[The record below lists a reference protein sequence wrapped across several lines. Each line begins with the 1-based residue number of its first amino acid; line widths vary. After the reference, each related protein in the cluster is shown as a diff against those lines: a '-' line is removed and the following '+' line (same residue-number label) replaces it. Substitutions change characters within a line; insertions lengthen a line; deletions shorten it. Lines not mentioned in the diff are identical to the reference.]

1 MNEFAAVLAAF
12 REATGREVAIWE
24 RCEGS
29 VAPQLWCATSSEF
42 GKRTAPGAVAWDV
55 PSWAAAQELVAH
67 LVATGDSTGWL
78 FSERGGTPEA
88 ERFLGRLLPSVRR
101 IVRERDGATREL
113 AERYEE
119 ISLLYTIGEMLGSST
134 SVDAVAGTLLRE
146 MAITVGA
153 PRAAFL
159 ILNEEQETLE
169 PVATLGIVGTPYRQ
183 IRIDDPQHIGARAFR
198 LAQTVVD
205 ESNAAIISE
214 PVLALGG
221 GGVLAAAITRANA
234 GDDNNSGP
242 LGVVILGGRS
252 DDTPF
257 SAGDRKLVMAIA
269 NQVGT
274 ALYNTRLV
282 RASVEREQFAREL
295 RLAHDLQLKLLPDPR
310 VVGPEAR
317 AAARVVPAESV
328 GGDFYLLSRLDARRT
343 GVMIGDVS
351 GHGYQAALV
360 MALALS
366 AAAIHVQA
374 AADPAATLE
383 AVRRSIAEELRSTDM
398 SLSLCYV
405 IIDTVAQ
412 ELRFANAGHPHAF
425 RLGTDGTA
433 VRMSAMSP
441 PLGLGDAAVR
451 GGALQFRPG
460 DRVLMFTDGLVDA
473 RDPQDYRL
481 GEAAILRDA
490 AQIPRSAGPEKLV
503 AHLFDCVQKHAQGI
517 PPRDDLAA
525 LVVDRF

>member
-1 MNEFAAVLAAF
+1 MNEFGAVLAAF
-12 REATGREVAIWE
+12 REATGREVALWE
-24 RCEGS
+24 RGEGTAS
-29 VAPQLWCATSSEF
+29 PLLIASTSASFTE
-42 GKRTAPGAVAWDV
+42 RTRHGPVAWDV
-55 PSWAAAQELVAH
+55 ASWAISCGFIAH
-67 LVATGDSTGWL
+67 LVATGDTTGWL
-78 FSERGGTPEA
+78 FSESGGSHDA
-88 ERFLGRLLPSVRR
+88 ERFLGRLVSLVRR

-119 ISLLYTIGEMLGSST
+119 ISLLYTISELLGSSA

-146 MAITVGA
+146 LAITVGA

-159 ILNEEQETLE
+159 ILNRQRRTLE
-169 PVATLGIVGTPYRQ
+169 QVGTLGIVGTPYP
-183 IRIDDPQHIGARAFR
+183 DVSVLDPHHIGARAFR
-198 LAQTVVD
+198 AAQTLVD
-205 ESNAAIISE
+205 DDVTAQTSDPILST
-214 PVLALGG
+214 G

-234 GDDNNSGP
+234 GDDSDNGP
-242 LGVVILGGRS
+242 LGVVILGGRLPVQ
-252 DDTPF
+252 PF
-257 SAGDRKLVMAIA
+257 SAGDRKLVTAVA
-269 NQVGT
+269 SQVGT
-274 ALYNTRLV
+274 ALHNTRLV
-282 RASVEREQFAREL
+282 RAAVEREQFAREL
-295 RLAHDLQLKLLPDPR
+295 RLAHELQLKLLPDPR

-343 GVMIGDVS
+343 GAMIGDVS

-383 AVRRSIAEELRSTDM
+383 AVRRSIADELQSTDM

-425 RLGTDGTA
+425 RLGSDGGA
-433 VRMSAMSP
+433 MRLSAMSP
-441 PLGLGDAAVR
+441 PLGLGDAPIR
-451 GGALQFRPG
+451 GGALQWRPG
-460 DRVLMFTDGLVDA
+460 DRVLMFTDGLIDA
-473 RDPQDYRL
+473 RDPQDQRL
-481 GEAAILRDA
+481 GEQRILDA
-490 AQIPRSAGPEKLV
+490 AARLPREAGPKRLV
-503 AHLFDCVQKHAQGI
+503 THLFDEVDKHAQGV
-517 PPRDDLAA
+517 PPRDDLAV

>member
-1 MNEFAAVLAAF
+1 MNEFGAVLAAF

-24 RCEGS
+24 RGEGTTTPS
-29 VAPQLWCATSSEF
+29 LIASTSPAFTE
-42 GKRTAPGAVAWDV
+42 RTRQGPVAWDV
-55 PSWAAAQELVAH
+55 PSWATSCGVVAH

-78 FSERGGTPEA
+78 FSEGGDTPDA
-88 ERFLGRLLPSVRR
+88 ERFLGRLIAIVRR
-101 IVRERDGATREL
+101 IARERDGATREL

-119 ISLLYTIGEMLGSST
+119 ISLLYTISELLGSSA

-146 MAITVGA
+146 LAITVGA

-159 ILNEEQETLE
+159 IYNAERRVLEQ
-169 PVATLGIVGTPYRQ
+169 VGTLGIVGTPYA
-183 IRIDDPQHIGARAFR
+183 DVSVKHPHHIAARAFR
-198 LAQTVVD
+198 AAQTLVD
-205 ESNAAIISE
+205 DAATAQHSDPI
-214 PVLALGG
+214 LATG
-221 GGVLAAAITRANA
+221 GGVLAAPITRANT
-234 GDDNNSGP
+234 GDDTSTGP
-242 LGVVILGGRS
+242 LGVVILGGRLH
-252 DDTPF
+252 DQPF
-257 SAGDRKLVMAIA
+257 SAGDRKLVTAVA
-269 NQVGT
+269 SQVGT
-274 ALYNTRLV
+274 ALHNTQLV
-282 RASVEREQFAREL
+282 RAAIEREQFAREL

-343 GVMIGDVS
+343 GAMIGDVS

-425 RLGTDGTA
+425 RLGSDGNA
-433 VRMSAMSP
+433 VRLSAMSP
-441 PLGLGDAAVR
+441 PLGLGDAPVR
-451 GGALQFRPG
+451 GGALQWRPG
-460 DRVLMFTDGLVDA
+460 DRVLMFTDGLIDA
-473 RDPQDYRL
+473 RDPQDMRL
-481 GEAAILRDA
+481 GEARILA
-490 AQIPRSAGPEKLV
+490 AASRLPREAGPMRLV
-503 AHLFDCVQKHAQGI
+503 AHLFDEVDKHAQGV
-517 PPRDDLAA
+517 PPRDDLAV